1 MYAAKKIHFLVFSVR
16 CPGNCPS
23 NPVRGSSNPTH
34 STPAAPFFPP
44 PPTNID
50 TADSGFPSSSSLAP
64 TLSTHKR
71 MLLVRACANQ
81 GRNKFFSFLY
91 LLRSRGAFVVRKSQR
106 RFLQSNDKIQQSF
119 SGFTSFVRNSHEVFA
134 SIYYFFVLQQ
144 PLLIAF
150 ILPHYFR
157 KKLFLSKIVW
167 QNEGTQQRLL
177 QNKKIIYKLNIN
189 ICKDFMRI
197 PHKASKA
204 RKRLLYFII

>member
-1 MYAAKKIHFLVFSVR
+1 MLPKKYISSFSPSDVR
-16 CPGNCPS
+16 ET
-23 NPVRGSSNPTH
+23 VRVTQFGAPPTQP
-34 STPAAPFFPP
+34 TPAAPFFPP

-91 LLRSRGAFVVRKSQR
+91 LHRSRGAFVVRKSQR

-134 SIYYFFVLQQ
+134 YIY
-144 PLLIAF
+144 I
-150 ILPHYFR
+150 
-157 KKLFLSKIVW
+157 
-167 QNEGTQQRLL
+167 
-177 QNKKIIYKLNIN
+177 
-189 ICKDFMRI
+189 
-197 PHKASKA
+197 
-204 RKRLLYFII
+204 